1 MTAPVF
7 FLSHARTPG
16 SRVFG
21 PDPDRPVFE
30 FFDDLSRAV
39 ARVLDVPQVAAGFV
53 ERAGATL
60 AESQRALATCQV
72 FVPLYSPRYFTD
84 PVCGRQWAA
93 FRRRAGAGFP
103 GSVVPVLWTPRRAA
117 AALPLAVLDVPVELG
132 PPEPHEASS
141 AAADEKER
149 YEDGGIYQ
157 LLDVD
162 EDGQVYRRILERL
175 ARRVAVAARTSP
187 APPVHA
193 GEVVAVADAFA
204 VPPPRPVL
212 RLTVL
217 APQGDRLPP
226 GRDADAYGPLPT
238 DWRPYRS
245 AGEAPVAVQMAEV
258 ARNLGFSP
266 ESVPFEKAYG
276 EFVSPGPGPAPW
288 VLVIDAWT
296 LSDPRLAE
304 RVRDIDAAGRPW
316 VAVLAVL
323 ALDEEQTRQHEERL
337 RALLR
342 AALPRHLD
350 AGRNVQR
357 AAARGIET
365 ADAFGLIFAELAQGS
380 YMRYV
385 GGIQEHAPAPR
396 SWPNK
401 DDDSETGE

>member
-16 SRVFG
+16 SRMFG

-30 FFDDLSRAV
+30 FFDDLARETARAME
-39 ARVLDVPQVAAGFV
+39 VPEATTGFV
-53 ERAGATL
+53 ERSRATPH
-60 AESQRALATCQV
+60 ESQRALATCQV

-84 PVCGRQWAA
+84 PVCGRQWTA
-93 FRRRAGAGFP
+93 FRRRAGATYP
-103 GSVVPVLWTPRRAA
+103 GAVVPVLWTPRRAA

-132 PPEPHEASS
+132 PPEPHEEP
-141 AAADEKER
+141 AAAAHEKER
-149 YEDGGIYQ
+149 YEDGGLYQLMDVDDDRQIYQ
-157 LLDVD
+157 
-162 EDGQVYRRILERL
+162 RILGRL
-175 ARRVAVAARTSP
+175 ARRIAAAARTSP
-187 APPVHA
+187 APPVHPS
-193 GEVVAVADAFA
+193 EVAEVADAFA

-217 APQGDRLPP
+217 APQADRLPP
-226 GRDADAYGPLPT
+226 GRDADAYGPLPA

-245 AGEAPVAVQMAEV
+245 GGEAPVAAQMAEV

-266 ESVPFEKAYG
+266 EAVPFEKAYG

-288 VLVIDAWT
+288 VLAIDAWALT
-296 LSDPRLAE
+296 DPRLAE
-304 RVRDIDAAGRPW
+304 RVRDIDEAGRPW
-316 VAVLAVL
+316 VAMLAVL
-323 ALDEEQTRQHEERL
+323 AVQEEQTRQNAARL

-342 AALPRHLD
+342 SALPRHLD
-350 AGRNVQR
+350 AGRNAQR

-385 GGIQEHAPAPR
+385 GGIQEHTPARR
-396 SWPNK
+396 SWPNQ